1 MKLFKLRSNPA
12 TDTTTQF
19 TARLGSAVNIKPGA
33 KIAFKSIFLDGSVR
47 DTITLESDISFTVY
61 SSSNY
66 SQIVSVPQGSYT
78 RNDLMK
84 VITDGL
90 NTSYYM
96 GLILVNGVYVPKITG
111 RTGTDSKI
119 STFIGMDWNALVDS
133 SNNYKCSIAFNCSED
148 PEVLTFTQ
156 NNIIQNGGT
165 YTTQTANDG
174 DSYAI
179 SQRPIA
185 RGCNYV
191 SFVLSALPAPGVEVD
206 VLGCCLGIYNG
217 VSRDNNEKL
226 NIEDY
231 DCCFA
236 ITTDN
241 KVSVWNKS
249 NQSYTYLNVVATAGM
264 RFYILSSANTYKF
277 VIVKADGTE
286 ILGLQGQG
294 IKQFTNDN
302 VYCAFTIYGTVYAL
316 STITSANSPYFG
328 VNQNNVITY
337 TPTMDFGVKSS
348 KVQGGKSNIEISFI
362 EPVDTRILQNILGFL
377 QPTLIASAT
386 QFTFKSADQIDSD
399 NLEDVSVAIQNLDIS
414 SYDTSKSVGFKCA
427 TIMTID
433 SLSQTVSAG
442 GAYAYDVP
450 TPIFI
455 EMNNDKTISLS
466 SFLVRITSQNIPLGI
481 PNGVCSITVLIDDS
495 GK

>member
-1 MKLFKLRSNPA
+1 MKLFKLRSNPD
-12 TDTTTQF
+12 TDRTTQF
-19 TARLGSAVNIKPGA
+19 SARLGSAVAIKPGA
-33 KIAFKSIFLDGSVR
+33 RIAFKSIYLDGSVR
-47 DTITLESDISFTVY
+47 DTITLESSISFTVY
-61 SSSNY
+61 SSKNY
-66 SQIVSVPQGSYT
+66 SQIVNVPQGNYT
-78 RNDLMK
+78 RNELMK

-96 GLILVNGVYVPKITG
+96 GLILTNGVYVPKIVG
-111 RTGTDSKI
+111 VNGSDAKIGT
-119 STFIGMDWNALVDS
+119 FLGMDWNALVDS
-133 SNNYKCSIAFNCSED
+133 SNNYKCSIAFNCSND
-148 PEVLTFTQ
+148 PEVISFLL
-156 NNIIQNGGT
+156 NSVIQNGGT
-165 YTTQTANDG
+165 YTTQITNSG

-179 SQRPIA
+179 SQTPIS

-191 SFVLSALPAPGVEVD
+191 SFVLSALPEPGEAD
-206 VLGCCLGIYNG
+206 ILGCCLGIYDG
-217 VSRDNNEKL
+217 VSRMENNKL
-226 NIEDY
+226 SYEDY

-249 NQSYTYLNVVATAGM
+249 NQSFTYLNVVATAGM
-264 RFYILSSANTYKF
+264 RFYILSTGSTYKF
-277 VIVKADGTE
+277 VIVSADGTQ

-294 IKQFTNDN
+294 VKQFTNNN
-302 VYCAFTIYGTVYAL
+302 VYCAFTIYETVYAL
-316 STITSANSPYFG
+316 SAITSVNSPYYG

-337 TPTMDFGVKSS
+337 TPTMDFGIKSS
-348 KVQGGKSNIEISFI
+348 KVEGGKSNIEISFI
-362 EPVDTRILQNILGFL
+362 EPTDTRILQNILGYL
-377 QPTLIASAT
+377 SPTLTAAAT
-386 QFTFKSADQIDSD
+386 QYTFKSNDQIDSD
-399 NLEDVSVAIQNLDIS
+399 SLEDVSIAIQNLDIS

-433 SLSQTVSAG
+433 SLAQTVSAG
-442 GAYAYDVP
+442 GAYSYDVP

-455 EMNNDKTISLS
+455 EMNNTQPISLS